1 MSYTHSS
8 LYTLPLHAATVK
20 QISFASIDVSPLP
33 RHAASFS
40 GSALSV
46 EQAGFASID
55 ISPLPLAASF
65 SGSALSVEQAGFARL
80 FV

>member
-1 MSYTHSS
+1 MPHTIN
-8 LYTLPLHAATVK
+8 LPL
-20 QISFASIDVSPLP
+20 
-33 RHAASFS
+33 AASFS

>member
-1 MSYTHSS
+1 MPHTIN
-8 LYTLPLHAATVK
+8 LPHHAATVK
-20 QISFASIDVSPLP
+20 QISFASIDVGPLP
-33 RHAASFS
+33 LHAASFS
-40 GSALSV
+40 GSVLSV